1 MARPLAD
8 PARQQERAHRIL
20 DATSELI
27 QRFGYDKTTIDD
39 IARAAGVA
47 KGTIY
52 LHWNTRDALFA
63 ALLRRERVRLLD
75 DVRRGAPSTL
85 HDLLYGLAAGLLRR
99 PLMRASL
106 LGDSEVLGKLTRH
119 KRESSTTLPMGELF
133 ETYIGTLR
141 EHGVLRADLT
151 TYEHLTVLTST
162 IYGFLTA
169 QRYLPDS
176 MQVQDERLAELLAD
190 TCRRALE
197 ADGTADAGRR
207 AGESVGTADA
217 GRPVGEP
224 VGTAE
229 TGRRAGESDGTADAG
244 RPAEESDGTADAAVV
259 AKATQE
265 YLDAAVAVAQ
275 DRLRASLGTK
285 EYAT

>member
-1 MARPLAD
+1 MARPLAN

-63 ALLRRERVRLLD
+63 ALLRRERVHLLE

-85 HDLLYGLAAGLLRR
+85 YDLLHGLAAGLLRR

-106 LGDSEVLGKLTRH
+106 LGDSAVLGKLTRH
-119 KRESSTTLPMGELF
+119 KRESSATLPMGELF

-141 EHGVLRADLT
+141 EHGALRADLT
-151 TYEHLTVLTST
+151 ISEHLTVFTST
-162 IYGFLTA
+162 LYGFLTVR
-169 QRYLPDS
+169 RYLPDS
-176 MQVQDERLAELLAD
+176 MQVPDERLAELLAD

-197 ADGTADAGRR
+197 ADGAAHAGRHAGKPGGAADAGRR
-207 AGESVGTADA
+207 
-217 GRPVGEP
+217 VGEP
-224 VGTAE
+224 GGA
-229 TGRRAGESDGTADAG
+229 
-244 RPAEESDGTADAAVV
+244 ADAAVV

-275 DRLRASLGTK
+275 NRLRASLGTK